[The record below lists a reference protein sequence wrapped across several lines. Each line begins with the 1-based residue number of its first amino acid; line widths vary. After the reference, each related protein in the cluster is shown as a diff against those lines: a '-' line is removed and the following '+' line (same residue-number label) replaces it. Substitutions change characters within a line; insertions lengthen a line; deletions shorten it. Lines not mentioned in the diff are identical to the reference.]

1 MVQNNRLEF
10 LLTTKNLTE
19 NDILHLAVNI
29 FFSKKK
35 IVSLFN
41 DQKSSTYSI
50 PDAVTTL
57 TFGNDDRVGL

>member
-29 FFSKKK
+29 FFSKKNSV
-35 IVSLFN
+35 II
-41 DQKSSTYSI
+41 Q
-50 PDAVTTL
+50 
-57 TFGNDDRVGL
+57 